1 MKNANIPNIGCEVMM
16 IAYNGRSVRK
26 SRTEALITGTVV
38 KTTQKYIHIRSYE
51 DKQVWKSPVYLL
63 GANIG
68 F

>member
-1 MKNANIPNIGCEVMM
+1 MNANIPNIGCEVMM

-38 KTTQKYIHIRSYE
+38 KTTKDYIHIRSYE
-51 DKQVWKSPVYLL
+51 DNKVWKSPVYLL

>member
-1 MKNANIPNIGCEVMM
+1 MNANIPNIGCEVMM

-26 SRTEALITGTVV
+26 SRSEHLITGIVV
-38 KTTQKYIHIRSYE
+38 KTTKDYIHIRNYE
-51 DKQVWKSPVYLL
+51 DNKVWKSPVYLL